1 MVETNKKMVE
11 TNKKMAETNKKM
23 VETNK
28 KMAETNKKN
37 ELDYFCYLLFL
48 FFRFILFGNWAYM

>member
-23 VETNK
+23 AETNK
-28 KMAETNKKN
+28 KMSWTISVIC
-37 ELDYFCYLLFL
+37 YFC
-48 FFRFILFGNWAYM
+48 FFAIYWLKTSSEAVK